1 MKKILMTLSLLL
13 STAVFANNTDSTDNI
28 VNKHLYR
35 AGQIGKIQTT
45 LTLMTTGMSSFLIRE
60 ELYDSARKFSLFGV
74 VVVTL
79 MEYKKYSELQKAS
92 KVKH

>member
-1 MKKILMTLSLLL
+1 MKNILITLSILL
-13 STAVFANNTDSTDNI
+13 STVVLANNTDTTYNI

-45 LTLMTTGMSSFLIRE
+45 ATLVTTGMSSFLIRE
-60 ELYDSARKFSLFGV
+60 ELYDSARKFSLFGL

-92 KVKH
+92 KVKQ

>member
-1 MKKILMTLSLLL
+1 MKNILVILSLLL
-13 STAVFANNTDSTDNI
+13 STVALANNTDSTDNI

-45 LTLMTTGMSSFLIRE
+45 LTLITTGMSSHLINE
-60 ELYDSARKFSLFGV
+60 ELYDSARKISLFGV